1 MSNQNSGRDSRNAG
15 SDSARHYSG
24 GTAHDAYQ
32 RTPAPSK
39 STPTTGPTG
48 AVRDLSVGS
57 PKPAIRP
64 TKADSTTAPMASGNV
79 LPDDFQK

>member
-32 RTPAPSK
+32 RTPAPGK

-48 AVRDLSVGS
+48 AVRDLPVGS

-64 TKADSTTAPMASGNV
+64 IKADAATAPVASGNV
-79 LPDDFQK
+79 RPSDFE